1 MMEIKNL
8 LTMDSKIVLGIVN
21 ERLRVECAH
30 LDKLINRYD
39 LDGAA
44 LSTKM
49 QALGYHYDPITNQ
62 FKAD

>member
-8 LTMDSKIVLGIVN
+8 LTMDGKIVFGIVN
-21 ERLRVECAH
+21 ERLRVECTS

-44 LSTKM
+44 LSAKM
-49 QALGYHYDPITNQ
+49 QALGYYYDATTNQ
-62 FKAD
+62 YKAH